1 MYNFLAN
8 TKRMTV
14 AAMVMALYI
23 VILYVTQGISFG
35 PYQIRIATS
44 LYALAFVYPF
54 LVVPLGLANFIA
66 NFLFGGLGFIDMIG
80 GCFVG
85 MATTWLIVQIIP
97 GWLPCPSGGCRPS
110 ASAPGCRTCSICPT
124 PSWSAAWLSVSCR
137 RPSAG
142 SCSSRP

>member
-85 MATTWLIVQIIP
+85 IVTDMAHCP
-97 GWLPCPSGGCRPS
+97 GPS
-110 ASAPGCRTCSICPT
+110 AS
-124 PSWSAAWLSVSCR
+124 L
-137 RPSAG
+137 
-142 SCSSRP
+142 

>member
-54 LVVPLGLANFIA
+54 LAGPLGLR
-66 NFLFGGLGFIDMIG
+66 
-80 GCFVG
+80 
-85 MATTWLIVQIIP
+85 TS
-97 GWLPCPSGGCRPS
+97 LPISS
-110 ASAPGCRTCSICPT
+110 
-124 PSWSAAWLSVSCR
+124 SAAW
-137 RPSAG
+137 A
-142 SCSSRP
+142 SST

>member
-66 NFLFGGLGFIDMIG
+66 NFLFGGLHRHDRRLLRRHGHDM
-80 GCFVG
+80 
-85 MATTWLIVQIIP
+85 AHRP
-97 GWLPCPSGGCRPS
+97 DPS
-110 ASAPGCRTCSICPT
+110 AS
-124 PSWSAAWLSVSCR
+124 V
-137 RPSAG
+137 
-142 SCSSRP
+142 